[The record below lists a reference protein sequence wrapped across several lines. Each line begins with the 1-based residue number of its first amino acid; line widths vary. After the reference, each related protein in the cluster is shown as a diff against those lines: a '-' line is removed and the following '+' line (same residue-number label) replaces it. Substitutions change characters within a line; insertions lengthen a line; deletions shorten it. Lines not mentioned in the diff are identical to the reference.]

1 MAGAFFFLPFFSS
14 LSFNT
19 HGHNMTD
26 PKTRVD
32 RQLQFCFSY
41 VEIHIIEILNIMNLS
56 VATGTRARLFGTHIS
71 GGVLR
76 AASAHGLPP
85 LALVVCILMK
95 QSRQDLK
102 YESDSEYICRAPV
115 PGITLEKKGNAAEKE
130 KDKEMM

>member
-95 QSRQDLK
+95 QDRFAYLCTIMS
-102 YESDSEYICRAPV
+102 
-115 PGITLEKKGNAAEKE
+115 
-130 KDKEMM
+130 